1 MQPRTVKAPVALDT
15 WADQDQGGQHL
26 NDGEAS
32 LGQPEKNSVS
42 LLWQIQSITSSSSSA
57 QPKLNSSLPLLGGE
71 LDNVEDR
78 NMQVTDTLELSPDNK
93 IFEILFFSSVF
104 QTHIMAFN

>member
-1 MQPRTVKAPVALDT
+1 MQPRTVKATVALDA
-15 WADQDQGGQHL
+15 WADQDQDQGGQHL

-42 LLWQIQSITSSSSSA
+42 LLWQIQSITCSASSA

-78 NMQVTDTLELSPDNK
+78 NMQVTDTLELSPN
-93 IFEILFFSSVF
+93 
-104 QTHIMAFN
+104 N